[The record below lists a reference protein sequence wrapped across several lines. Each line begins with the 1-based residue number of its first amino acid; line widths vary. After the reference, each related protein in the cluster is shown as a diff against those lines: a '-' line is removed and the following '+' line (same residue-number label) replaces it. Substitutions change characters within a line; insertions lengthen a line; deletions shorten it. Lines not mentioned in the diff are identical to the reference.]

1 MRTSVYTFL
10 LLTALLLTPYAVL
23 AGADDSGL
31 QVFELLGPK
40 TTGMRPDAIK
50 EDTGIAEL
58 LINLLPSPNGFYSI
72 TDFGAASSGVTDIPR
87 GFLAGY
93 MFSDFGSEFIAL
105 QERIPGGTD
114 EIVYY
119 QAGGAVTSE
128 VDANASGFPSFF
140 AAFDRGLV
148 YIVNG
153 DGFFS
158 FPPASPSPTTLSKPW
173 SIAQTACVWKNR
185 LWVAEASANTYLWYS
200 AAQDYDN
207 FTVGS
212 GTGGG
217 VFNISSRSGVKK
229 LCPTNYGLYIMCDN
243 DIYLLSGGD
252 VPSSWRIDKLFSGY
266 TLGYNGCFNYFA
278 TVIGNEVWFLTKTS
292 SLFRI
297 SGTQIQLVS
306 TIPQYYIG
314 LIALNFSG
322 CCSFKNKY
330 FVLTNPPG
338 NYGMMYDIEQ
348 QCWILC
354 NEFSYPFGNTD
365 NFYINSNAGRT
376 KFSLKIT
383 PNFADSSAIYGKPV
397 IYPWQWQSSYFTLDG
412 NDYTQKEID
421 RIEFEYMGGTASVYI
436 YAVNPSAIVSSY
448 SKTFVPATNN
458 RITTNVWEA
467 PLGRRST
474 NKISFL
480 FYSAD
485 TNTQYINYM
494 IKKIRVYY
502 RNLGSYGT
510 TRSGY

>member
-10 LLTALLLTPYAVL
+10 LITCLLLTPCAVL

-72 TDFGAASSGVTDIPR
+72 TDFGALASGVTDIPR
-87 GFLAGY
+87 GFLAGA
-93 MFSDFGSEFIAL
+93 MFSDPGGEFIAL
-105 QERIPGGTD
+105 EKRIPGGTD

-119 QAGGAVTSE
+119 QASGAITSE
-128 VDANASGFPSFF
+128 VDANASIFSSFF
-140 AAFDRGLV
+140 AAFDGGLV

-153 DGFFS
+153 DS
-158 FPPASPSPTTLSKPW
+158 FLSFNPASPTTSTLSKPW
-173 SIAQTACVWKNR
+173 TMAQTACIWKNR
-185 LWVAEASANTYLWYS
+185 LWVAEGSGSNTYLWYS

-207 FTVGS
+207 FTTPS
-212 GTGGG
+212 PGG

-243 DIYLLSGGD
+243 DIYLMSGGD
-252 VPSSWRIDKLFSGY
+252 VPNSWRLDKLFTGF
-266 TLGYNGCFNYFA
+266 TLGYNGGYNYFA

-354 NEFSYPFGNTD
+354 NEFSYPLGNTD

-494 IKKIRVYY
+494 IKKIRIYY